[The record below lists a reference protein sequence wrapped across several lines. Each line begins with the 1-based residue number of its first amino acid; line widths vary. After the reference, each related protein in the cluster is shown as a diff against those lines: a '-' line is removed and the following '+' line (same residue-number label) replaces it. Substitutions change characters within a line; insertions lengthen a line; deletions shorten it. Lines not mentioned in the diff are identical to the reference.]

1 MRSPKSTPTAPRGRR
16 ALALAVMAVFAA
28 APFMTGCYAPQLALL
43 RSGLD
48 SLRTTVDTLT
58 VRSDVAYRV
67 LEETRQDVHEQRET
81 LLATRA
87 TANATQRQTADVL
100 DRLEGKI
107 DDVMAKFRIQSE
119 RSGSGSAP
127 ATPPATG
134 PSGATGLPGGSPA
147 SGGQVP
153 RAAEM
158 FDQAT
163 ADLTQGRY
171 AMALQGYRDLLRTH
185 PEADLADDAQYGV
198 GECFFAQAAY
208 DSAVVE
214 YARVDARWPKGS
226 KASAALYRMSL
237 CQERLGRTAES
248 RKTLEDLLKRFP
260 NSSEAPLARA
270 RLSVEQKR

>member
-1 MRSPKSTPTAPRGRR
+1 MRATVHTPATARGRR
-16 ALALAVMAVFAA
+16 ALALAVMALFAS
-28 APFMTGCYAPQLALL
+28 APLTAGCYAPQLALL
-43 RSGLD
+43 KSGLD

-58 VRSDVAYRV
+58 VRNEVAYRV
-67 LEETRQDVHEQRET
+67 LAETRQDVHDQRET

-119 RSGSGSAP
+119 RSGSGSTVVP
-127 ATPPATG
+127 PPASTSNG
-134 PSGATGLPGGSPA
+134 PSTGTPVAPPLSAVPG
-147 SGGQVP
+147 
-153 RAAEM
+153 AAEM

-171 AMALQGYRDLLRTH
+171 AMALQGYRDLLRVH
-185 PEADLADDAQYGV
+185 PTADLGDDAQYGV

-214 YARVDARWPKGS
+214 YARVDAQWPKGN
-226 KASAALYRMSL
+226 KASAALYRLSL
-237 CQERLGRTAES
+237 CQERLGRAAES
-248 RKTLEDLLKRFP
+248 KKTLEDLLKRFP
-260 NSSEAPLARA
+260 NSSEAQLARV
-270 RLSVEQKR
+270 RVSEPKR

>member
-1 MRSPKSTPTAPRGRR
+1 MRSPGCTPAALRGRR
-16 ALALAVMAVFAA
+16 ALALAILGLFAS
-28 APFMTGCYAPQLALL
+28 APFMAGCYAPQLALL

-58 VRSDVAYRV
+58 VRNDVAYRV
-67 LEETRQDVHEQRET
+67 LAETRQDVHEQRET

-119 RSGSGSAP
+119 RAGSGTAP
-127 ATPPATG
+127 AAPPSTAPG
-134 PSGATGLPGGSPA
+134 VPGGMPASSGATPQP
-147 SGGQVP
+147 
-153 RAAEM
+153 AEM

-185 PEADLADDAQYGV
+185 PSADLADDAQYGV

-214 YARVDARWPKGS
+214 YARVDARWPKGN
-226 KASAALYRMSL
+226 KASAALYRVSL
-237 CQERLGRTAES
+237 CQERLGRGAES
-248 RKTLEDLLKRFP
+248 KKTLEDLLKRFP
-260 NSSEAPLARA
+260 NSSEATLARV
-270 RLSVEQKR
+270 RVSEPKR

>member
-1 MRSPKSTPTAPRGRR
+1 MRSLGCTPAASRGRR
-16 ALALAVMAVFAA
+16 ALAFAVMALFAS
-28 APFMTGCYAPQLALL
+28 APLTTGCYAPQLALL

-58 VRSDVAYRV
+58 IRNDVAYRV
-67 LEETRQDVHEQRET
+67 LAETRQDVHEQRET

-127 ATPPATG
+127 ASPPSSAPGGT
-134 PSGATGLPGGSPA
+134 SGVPGGSPKS
-147 SGGQVP
+147 SGAGP
-153 RAAEM
+153 RPAEM

-185 PEADLADDAQYGV
+185 PTADLADDAQYGV

-214 YARVDARWPKGS
+214 YARVDANWPKGS
-226 KASAALYRMSL
+226 KASAALYRVSL

-260 NSSEAPLARA
+260 NSSEAPLARV
-270 RLSVEQKR
+270 RVSEPKR